1 MSYLASLHYIEQLSV
16 MSNPC
21 VMATPSL
28 PGFDYRP
35 YVLSWCLNLKVLD
48 GYVVSQKEG
57 WVTFCFVTQR
67 SIILNNWTTF

>member
-1 MSYLASLHYIEQLSV
+1 
-16 MSNPC
+16 
-21 VMATPSL
+21 MATPSL

-57 WVTFCFVTQR
+57 WVTFCYVTRR
-67 SIILNNWTTF
+67 SIILNNWITFLLTIAV